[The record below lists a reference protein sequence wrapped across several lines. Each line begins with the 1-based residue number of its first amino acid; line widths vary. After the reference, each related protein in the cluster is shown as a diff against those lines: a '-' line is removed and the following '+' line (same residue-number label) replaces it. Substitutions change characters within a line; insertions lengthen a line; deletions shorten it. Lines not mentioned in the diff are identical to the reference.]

1 MKKKRM
7 IGMLLAVAGAG
18 LAIGV
23 AGVNDGGW
31 MDSLTCETVLAA
43 ESNDSSSTTGG
54 VLIER
59 LMEIM

>member
-1 MKKKRM
+1 MRKKRM

-23 AGVNDGGW
+23 TGANGGW

-54 VLIER
+54 GY
-59 LMEIM
+59 